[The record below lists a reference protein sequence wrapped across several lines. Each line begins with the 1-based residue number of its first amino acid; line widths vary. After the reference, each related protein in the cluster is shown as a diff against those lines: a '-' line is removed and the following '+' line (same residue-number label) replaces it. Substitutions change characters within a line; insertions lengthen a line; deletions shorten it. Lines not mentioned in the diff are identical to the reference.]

1 MTTPPARSP
10 EPKALATIPS
20 DPTRRSKTWLF
31 FQTITWFVYKLL
43 FRYEA
48 YGIHNV
54 PATGGA
60 ILAANHESYLDPP
73 LVGVPLKRPVAF
85 MAKSELFENK
95 YFGFL
100 IRNLHAFPI
109 RQGKGDRAALVET
122 VKRLQEGHL
131 LNMYPEGSRSPDGN
145 LAPLQM
151 GIGLLIRKAEVP
163 VIPVAIV
170 GSHEAW
176 PKGRK
181 IFRPGHLRV
190 IFGPPLTL
198 HHLPAPEAIAK
209 LERVMRAMIE
219 DLRTWPSSAPGEP
232 PTATKTPE

>member
-1 MTTPPARSP
+1 MTSSPLPQPPTAVATTPPSP
-10 EPKALATIPS
+10 IK
-20 DPTRRSKTWLF
+20 RSKTWLF
-31 FQTITWFVYKLL
+31 FQSLTWFVYKVL

-48 YGIHNV
+48 YGLHNI
-54 PATGGA
+54 PPTGGA
-60 ILAANHESYLDPP
+60 ILAANHESFLDPP
-73 LVGVPLKRPVAF
+73 LVGASLTRPVSF
-85 MAKSELFENK
+85 MAKSELFEKK

-109 RQGKGDRAALVET
+109 RQGKGDRAAIVET

-131 LNMYPEGSRSPDGN
+131 LNMYPEGSRSEDGK
-145 LAPLQM
+145 LAPFQT

-170 GSHEAW
+170 GSYEAW

-190 IFGPPLTL
+190 MYGPPLTL
-198 HHLPAPEAIAK
+198 HTLPAAEAIAK
-209 LERVMRAMIE
+209 LERVIRVMIE
-219 DLRTWPSSAPGEP
+219 DLRAWPSSTPGEP
-232 PTATKTPE
+232 PTALKSPE